1 MIAEIAQMVENA
13 CARESNVF
21 GYGIWTHHVTRVVAH
36 GKRLAEMWGAD
47 PEIVEI
53 AALLHDYASIKD
65 AALYA
70 DHHIHGA
77 AEAGKIL
84 THFHY
89 PPEKIEAVQDC
100 IATHRGSVP
109 GAHKRTEAECLAN
122 ADAMA
127 HIEQVPAL
135 LALVF
140 VQRGMG
146 IDQGVAWVRAKLA
159 RSWDKLHPDVQE
171 MVKVQYRAALMTL
184 TLTQ

>member
-1 MIAEIAQMVENA
+1 M
-13 CARESNVF
+13 F

-65 AALYA
+65 AALSA

-77 AEAGKIL
+77 VEAGKLL
-84 THFHY
+84 TCFHY
-89 PPEKIEAVQDC
+89 PPERIQAVQEC
-100 IATHRGSVP
+100 ITAHRGSVP
-109 GAHKRTEAECLAN
+109 GERKHVEAECLAN

-127 HIEQVPAL
+127 HIEQMPAL
-135 LALVF
+135 LALAF
-140 VQRGMG
+140 CQRGMG
-146 IDQGVAWVRAKLA
+146 IDQGMAWVSAKLE

-171 MVKVQYRAALMTL
+171 MVRVQYQAALTTL
-184 TLTQ
+184 VPTDG